1 MVSLVCRLQT
11 WDHNQKR
18 LKTRV
23 WCLVSKTW
31 SCTMENQ
38 NTCTPNTPG
47 TPGTPGK
54 STNTGNASGEHVE
67 PNQLD
72 NPSGVLQLHSPTQG
86 DLYDNAKPK
95 VTTFSPA
102 PQQPWRSTSWADLG
116 YHVVGDSVTT
126 ATSRVRVVR
135 LEHCCEIPRYATP
148 GSSGMDL
155 ASTTD
160 LVLLAGQ
167 RALIPIGICIEL
179 PRFHEA
185 QIRSRSGLA
194 SKHGVVVLN
203 SPGTIDED
211 YRGEIS
217 VCLAN
222 LSDQPYKVLR
232 GMRIAQMVI
241 STYRQVMLDVV
252 DQLSSTARTGGF
264 GSTGV

>member
-1 MVSLVCRLQT
+1 
-11 WDHNQKR
+11 
-18 LKTRV
+18 
-23 WCLVSKTW
+23 
-31 SCTMENQ
+31 MEDQ
-38 NTCTPNTPG
+38 HTCTPG
-47 TPGTPGK
+47 TPGEI
-54 STNTGNASGEHVE
+54 SNTGKTCAEQVE
-67 PNQLD
+67 PNQS
-72 NPSGVLQLHSPTQG
+72 NNSGVLQLHYATQG

-95 VTTFSPA
+95 VTFSPAPA